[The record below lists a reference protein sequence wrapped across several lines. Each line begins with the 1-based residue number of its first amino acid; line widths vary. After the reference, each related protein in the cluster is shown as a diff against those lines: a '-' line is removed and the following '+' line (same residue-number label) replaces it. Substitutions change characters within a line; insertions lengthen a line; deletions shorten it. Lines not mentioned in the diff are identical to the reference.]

1 MVFKVQQMKSP
12 RIMPYAFVVL
22 NKEFYGSSTRIR
34 IYSWLGENFGEYGSS
49 SWEVRERTVLKFNV
63 YFANAPDALAF
74 KLKFA

>member
-34 IYSWLGENFGEYGSS
+34 IYSWLGENIGEYGSS

-63 YFANAPDALAF
+63 YFTNASDALAF